1 MQRRRP
7 NHDGHAARS
16 IRCARMAGTEG
27 GSHNWPLCCGPGPG
41 IRMAM
46 RGAKIDTVVFDLD
59 GTLVDTAPDL
69 IAALNHSL
77 EVLGRPVVEPML
89 VRRSEEHTSGLQSLM
104 RISYSVLVFKKKT
117 QKP

>member
-41 IRMAM
+41 IRMAI
-46 RGAKIDTVVFDLD
+46 RGAKIDTVLFDLD
-59 GTLVDTAPDL
+59 GTLLDTAPDL
-69 IAALNHSL
+69 IASLNHSL
-77 EVLGRPVVEPML
+77 DLLGYRNSVL
-89 VRRSEEHTSGLQSLM
+89 SGN
-104 RISYSVLVFKKKT
+104 RVSVLVDLGVHTLIKK
-117 QKP
+117 